1 MRFGNAFTIIST
13 RKTIA
18 TACQLRTQLR
28 ATTLAGKSMHEFLSQ
43 IRAISDSLASVGSLI
58 MLQEHIDSI
67 LEGLSPDYHPI
78 IAIIESKFEPQP
90 IDQVEALVLAHD
102 LE

>member
-28 ATTLAGKSMHEFLSQ
+28 ATTLAGKSMLEFLSQ
-43 IRAISDSLASVGSLI
+43 ILAISDSLVSIGSPV
-58 MLQEHIDSI
+58 MLQAHIDSI
-67 LEGLSPDYHPI
+67 LKGLSPDYHLI
-78 IAIIESKFEPQP
+78 VAIIESKFEPQP